1 MENTLKPNQFAL
13 SVFASLTLFAVSQAG
28 AATNMFDS
36 TVSSALKLDNHA
48 VTINGSLHDNGFDAE
63 PWTTQVY
70 AQPGEC
76 VRLFVSS
83 STFDAKMEVIAPD
96 GEVFRDDDS
105 GGLLRPLVEIASA
118 PKFGWYTVQ
127 IAQFA
132 GVPTTGD
139 FTLKYGRY
147 TPGNPNCAN
156 PTTPFVVPAAR
167 AAKEAPAPA
176 QERDP
181 YAPYSR

>member
-1 MENTLKPNQFAL
+1 VKPMHLAL
-13 SVFASLTLFAVSQAG
+13 PVLAGLGLFAESQAG

-36 TVSSALKLDNHA
+36 TVSSATKLNANA
-48 VTINGSLHDNGFDAE
+48 VTINGSLHGNGFDAQ

-70 AQPGEC
+70 AQAGEC
-76 VRLFVSS
+76 VRLFVTSS
-83 STFDAKMEVIAPD
+83 SFDAEMVVIAPD

-105 GGLLRPLVEIASA
+105 GGSLRPLVEIASA
-118 PKFGWYTVQ
+118 PSFGWYTVQ

-132 GVPTTGD
+132 GAASNGD

-147 TPGNPNCAN
+147 TAGNPNCAN
-156 PTTPFVVPAAR
+156 PTTPFVVPNAR

-176 QERDP
+176 QERNP

>member
-1 MENTLKPNQFAL
+1 LENTLKPIQLAL
-13 SVFASLTLFAVSQAG
+13 SVFASLSLFAVSQAD
-28 AATNMFDS
+28 ASTNMFDS
-36 TVSSALKLDNHA
+36 TVSSTSRIGGNA

-83 STFDAKMEVIAPD
+83 AGFDAKMEVISPD

-105 GGLLRPLVEIASA
+105 GGSLRPLVEIASA
-118 PKFGWYTVQ
+118 PRIGWYTVQ

-147 TPGNPNCAN
+147 TAGNPNCAN
-156 PTTPFVVPAAR
+156 PTAPFVLPNAR
-167 AAKEAPAPA
+167 AAKEALPPA
-176 QERDP
+176 QARDP